1 MKNSQNTLWV
11 AGAGVL
17 SLLLVV
23 ATYLL
28 VIAPQRSSAADLA
41 DQRVSVQ
48 ESNAQLAQQ
57 TEVLKSQFATLAD
70 KRREL
75 ADIEATLPARADV
88 PDLLRQFQTFAEGA
102 GLTVTQVSPGA
113 AAPFGTTSGDA
124 TATVPNPSGIV
135 EIPVTVVVSGTFP
148 QVELYTKSLQA
159 DMVRHL
165 LVKGVTVTA
174 DQSSTQKDVVTG
186 TITGSVFVLGDT
198 TGSTPAAV
206 TPTGAP
212 TSTGST
218 PSSSTTTST
227 DTAAVS

>member
-1 MKNSQNTLWV
+1 MWA

-28 VIAPQRSSAADLA
+28 VIAPQRSSAAELA

-48 ESNAQLAQQ
+48 ESNAQIAQQ
-57 TEVLKSQFATLAD
+57 TALLKSQFSTLDD

-75 ADIEATLPARADV
+75 EAIKATLPAQADV
-88 PDLLRQFQTFAEGA
+88 PDLLRQFETFASSA

-113 AAPFGTTSGDA
+113 AVAFGAAADGSSTTKAD
-124 TATVPNPSGIV
+124 TGIV

-159 DMVRHL
+159 DMVRHF
-165 LVKGVTVTA
+165 LVKGVTVTT
-174 DQSSTQKDVVTG
+174 DQSAVNSNVVTG
-186 TITGSVFVLGDT
+186 TITGSVFVLADATATTPTAGAT
-198 TGSTPAAV
+198 TG
-206 TPTGAP
+206 
-212 TSTGST
+212 TGST
-218 PSSSTTTST
+218 PSPAATTST
-227 DTAAVS
+227 DTATVS